1 MKTRNAR
8 PRTLVFD
15 ASCRGCL
22 QRIVNREDLVLEV
35 VSDAG
40 YHRGWV
46 HVECADELEPDAPP
60 DDGPTNAT

>member
-1 MKTRNAR
+1 MKPRSYR
-8 PRTLVFD
+8 PRTLAFD

-22 QRIVNREDLVLEV
+22 QRIVNREDLALEV

-46 HVECADELEPDAPP
+46 HVECAEDLEPDPEP
-60 DDGPTNAT
+60 EPKD